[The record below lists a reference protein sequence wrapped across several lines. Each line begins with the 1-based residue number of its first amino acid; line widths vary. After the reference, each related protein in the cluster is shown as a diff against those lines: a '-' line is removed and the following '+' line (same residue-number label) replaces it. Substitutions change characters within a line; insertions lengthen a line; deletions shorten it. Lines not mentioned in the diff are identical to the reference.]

1 LQFSVCSLPQFL
13 PERIFFVQ
21 WNLLLG
27 SAVCMAKDTLHRF
40 LNSLHPNWS
49 RRLLLLRSRMI
60 GCQIGPLTGA
70 TAMKVVIVDDKLRRH
85 NRSKRVELLSRVFS
99 HIGKRYLP
107 GVQDAYLGVVRR
119 PYFSPV
125 SFSLLGSGKE
135 LHRYVPSPLWNDS
148 SKNCRRFIR
157 PDCFFRG
164 KYKPFI
170 VNYQLYEHTSVC
182 AKVELFIYQRDAK
195 GNLRLHPGFGVTNST
210 L

>member
-1 LQFSVCSLPQFL
+1 
-13 PERIFFVQ
+13 
-21 WNLLLG
+21 
-27 SAVCMAKDTLHRF
+27 
-40 LNSLHPNWS
+40 
-49 RRLLLLRSRMI
+49 MI

-85 NRSKRVELLSRVFS
+85 NRDKRVELLSRVFS

-125 SFSLLGSGKE
+125 SFSLLGSRKE

-148 SKNCRRFIR
+148 SKNYRRFIR

-164 KYKPFI
+164 KCKPFI
-170 VNYQLYEHTSVC
+170 AN
-182 AKVELFIYQRDAK
+182 
-195 GNLRLHPGFGVTNST
+195 
-210 L
+210 